1 MISPGTYLVTGS
13 KHYHVQCMNSLS
25 REERWAVFQLV
36 RELGKRGE
44 IDDLTVHHFNDW
56 MQFTEQH
63 SYFMQQTP
71 DQSENDE
78 YE

>member
-1 MISPGTYLVTGS
+1 M
-13 KHYHVQCMNSLS
+13 
-25 REERWAVFQLV
+25 FQLV